1 MISNGDIQYGASML
15 SRLMIATGVFI
26 RNRVHVVTCSFAAV
40 WGWGKLTGTQ
50 LLPEDLLTVP
60 LAIACIYSWNRLH
73 DFRED
78 LINSPIA
85 ARLAIKSRSAIQSF
99 CMVAVP
105 ISLGLSLLRG
115 EKWAVSLLIFVVI
128 IGFLYSTPLSQ
139 HSPRKRLKNIFLV
152 KNLISILGWSLLTVV
167 YPAAHSGASINVHH
181 WFAFMVMSATVFI
194 VEIIWDIRDLDGDQ
208 QAGIKTIPV
217 ELGVTAAIQWVV
229 AINSFSALITLGGLY
244 FGVLPLTWL
253 FVLVNNLLVAVWI
266 WPGGRK
272 ILIQRVWSHTLV
284 AFQTV
289 LLICLG
295 LLAVFVDAR

>member
-1 MISNGDIQYGASML
+1 
-15 SRLMIATGVFI
+15 
-26 RNRVHVVTCSFAAV
+26 
-40 WGWGKLTGTQ
+40 
-50 LLPEDLLTVP
+50 
-60 LAIACIYSWNRLH
+60 
-73 DFRED
+73 
-78 LINSPIA
+78 
-85 ARLAIKSRSAIQSF
+85 
-99 CMVAVP
+99 
-105 ISLGLSLLRG
+105 
-115 EKWAVSLLIFVVI
+115 
-128 IGFLYSTPLSQ
+128 
-139 HSPRKRLKNIFLV
+139 
-152 KNLISILGWSLLTVV
+152 
-167 YPAAHSGASINVHH
+167 
-181 WFAFMVMSATVFI
+181 MVMSATVFI

-253 FVLVNNLLVAVWI
+253 FVLVNNLLVAFWI